1 MNLSVCPHDIVKQM
15 SGWLTF
21 ATYLQRALGEPV
33 QLKTVTDFASFY
45 ESSLP
50 EAELAFVNPMDAW
63 RLVRQDGFT
72 PLFRTEAYDEVVF
85 ITAAERQA
93 AGLAAL
99 AGQPIAA
106 VDRQFATYLGIY
118 LLQEQGIQAGEIA
131 FKESWLQAIRSV
143 TRGETPFG
151 MLYRDFYLGLSNLS
165 RSQFRVLYE
174 SQTRYA
180 THMLLLHPALAEWRA
195 KIEAAL
201 ASMHTD
207 SEGAAI
213 LKELGLGRWVPGGD
227 LGMIEQVLTSA
238 GQGA

>member
-15 SGWLTF
+15 SGWLAF
-21 ATYLQRALGEPV
+21 AAYVQRALGEPV

-50 EAELAFVNPMDAW
+50 QAELAFVNPMDAW
-63 RLVRQDGFT
+63 RLVRKEGFT

-85 ITAAERQA
+85 ITAGERQE
-93 AGLAAL
+93 AGLPAL
-99 AGQPIAA
+99 DGQRIAA
-106 VDRQFATYLGIY
+106 VDRQFAAYLGLY
-118 LLQEQGIQAGEIA
+118 LLQEQGIRVGEIV
-131 FKESWLQAIRSV
+131 FKESWLQVIRSV
-143 TRGETPFG
+143 TKGETPFG
-151 MLYRDFYLGLSNLS
+151 MLYRDFYLSLSNLS

-174 SQTRYA
+174 SQTGYA
-180 THMLLLHPALAEWRA
+180 THMLLLHPSRAEWRA

-201 ASMHTD
+201 APMHTD

-213 LKELGLGRWVPGGD
+213 LQELGLGRWVPGDD

-238 GQGA
+238 GASA